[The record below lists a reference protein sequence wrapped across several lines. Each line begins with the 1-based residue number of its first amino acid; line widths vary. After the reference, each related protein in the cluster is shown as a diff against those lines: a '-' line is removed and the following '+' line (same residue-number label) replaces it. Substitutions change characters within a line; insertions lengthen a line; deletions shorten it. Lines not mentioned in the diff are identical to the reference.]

1 MQGSLDQPP
10 IVITGSRGRSIGL
23 LLISVPLIAF
33 GVFTWRTAIG
43 MLDLVLFGFLGAV
56 ALGLV
61 ISPARLEVGP
71 AGLTQTV
78 LWRTRKL
85 AWTDAFNFRPVAIS
99 LSSKVLGFDYLKP
112 PRPGLTQGRLSGG
125 WENPPE
131 AVANLLNEARERWLV
146 GADVAPQSSAGEAAV
161 VLCGRRRRDPDQPQG
176 LLAGDPHH
184 LWHRDRTSLVP
195 PLRGLI
201 RYLSLALFIR
211 VYAARLHDFGR
222 SAWWQAIMYVLQFAI
237 VIAVGAGNHHQ
248 LGVAVLAGFLVQLAF
263 TIVLGVI
270 PGDRSA
276 NKFGPPPDQP
286 DLSPIAVSE
295 TFR

>member
-1 MQGSLDQPP
+1 
-10 IVITGSRGRSIGL
+10 
-23 LLISVPLIAF
+23 
-33 GVFTWRTAIG
+33 
-43 MLDLVLFGFLGAV
+43 
-56 ALGLV
+56 
-61 ISPARLEVGP
+61 
-71 AGLTQTV
+71 
-78 LWRTRKL
+78 
-85 AWTDAFNFRPVAIS
+85 
-99 LSSKVLGFDYLKP
+99 
-112 PRPGLTQGRLSGG
+112 
-125 WENPPE
+125 
-131 AVANLLNEARERWLV
+131 VANLLNEARERWLV
-146 GADVAPQSSAGEAAV
+146 GADVAPQSLPPAKPQSSFAAAV
-161 VLCGRRRRDPDQPQG
+161 AGTRINRKAFWLGTLIIFGIVIG
-176 LLAGDPHH
+176 L
-184 LWHRDRTSLVP
+184 SLVP